1 MGRSS
6 QFLNSLSGGSS
17 LIGCTGSTVGFLK
30 GNAASEFVVVSSVV
44 SSLQPSDLSSFASPS
59 PDDSG
64 AGVGC
69 VVEIMGVS
77 PSTSQVSSFNTSCSF
92 SGAGDDSGGCELT
105 GSGPSGLARGSLF
118 KYCLRRVACQLSGL
132 GYAR

>member
-6 QFLNSLSGGSS
+6 QFLGSLSGDTS
-17 LIGCTGSTVGFLK
+17 LIGCTGSTVDLLK

-44 SSLQPSDLSSFASPS
+44 SSLKPSDLSSSS

-64 AGVGC
+64 TGVGC

-118 KYCLRRVACQLSGL
+118 KNCLRRVVCQLSGL
-132 GYAR
+132 GYARQ